1 MSRTRAVLVAMAG
14 VLLVLV
20 GSAPASAHL
29 ALAGANPAPGE
40 VLATVP
46 AEASLTFTERLGSSV
61 EVRVLGPG
69 GGLASTG
76 QVSVRGR
83 TARIAV
89 TDQGPGEYLVAYRV
103 VSGDGHL
110 LTHRISFTVAGTPE
124 ASTDPAGPAADLE
137 TDSKTDPAG
146 TSDDAPGMLPVVAG
160 AAVILGATGAGVL
173 LIRRRRTG

>member
-1 MSRTRAVLVAMAG
+1 MSRMRAVLVALAG

-20 GSAPASAHL
+20 GSTPASAHL

-46 AEASLTFTERLGSSV
+46 AEVSLTFTERLGSSV

-76 QVSVRGR
+76 QVAVRGR

-110 LTHRISFTVAGTPE
+110 LTHRISFTVAG
-124 ASTDPAGPAADLE
+124 DPGTADATALTEPMAIEPTARAGSGWMFIPIL
-137 TDSKTDPAG
+137 G
-146 TSDDAPGMLPVVAG
+146 TALLGAIAAG
-160 AAVILGATGAGVL
+160 AFVV
-173 LIRRRRTG
+173 RRRRTGDQAH